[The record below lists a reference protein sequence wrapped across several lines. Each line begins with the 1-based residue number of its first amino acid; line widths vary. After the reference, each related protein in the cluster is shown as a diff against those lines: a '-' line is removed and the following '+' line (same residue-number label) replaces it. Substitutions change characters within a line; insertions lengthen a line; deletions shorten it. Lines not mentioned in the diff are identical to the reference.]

1 MANASLATPNPLYE
15 TGFLYWAP
23 LGSALPTPT
32 STASQFSDTW
42 PVAWIYL
49 GMTESGSTISSNIT
63 VQPVPAAEI
72 YDPLAYRTTDRAS
85 SVTFMLKNFSAT
97 NLQRALNG
105 AVSTVTGSGAT
116 TITKLDPPQPGQE
129 VRCMIGWESTDSTV
143 RFIGYQ
149 AINSGNIDI
158 AMAKAPANAN
168 IPFTLNLEKPS
179 SAQPFSWWT
188 AGVARA

>member
-1 MANASLATPNPLYE
+1 MANASLSTPNLLTE
-15 TGFLYWAP
+15 AGFLYWAP
-23 LGSALPTPT
+23 LGTTEPTGT
-32 STASQFSDTW
+32 VVGSVFTDTW
-42 PVAWIYL
+42 PVAWLYL

-63 VQPVPAAEI
+63 TQPIPAAEV
-72 YDPLAYRTTDRAS
+72 YDPLQYRTTDRAS
-85 SVTFMLKNFSAT
+85 SITFMLKNFSAT

-105 AVSTVTGSGAT
+105 AVSTVTGT
-116 TITKLDPPQPGQE
+116 TTTTMTKLDPPQPGQE
-129 VRCMIGWESTDSTV
+129 VRCMIGWESVDSTV
-143 RFIGYQ
+143 RWIGRQ
-149 AINSGNIDI
+149 AINSGNIDV